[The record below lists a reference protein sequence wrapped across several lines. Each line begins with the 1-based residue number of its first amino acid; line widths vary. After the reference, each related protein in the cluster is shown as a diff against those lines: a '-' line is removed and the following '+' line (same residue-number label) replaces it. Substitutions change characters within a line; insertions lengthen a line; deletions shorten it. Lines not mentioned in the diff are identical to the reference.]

1 MKFDCK
7 KITQCGMSEIT
18 ASMIMIYCETT
29 WYRIN
34 KKRSRK
40 INRGK
45 RIFLKKLKR
54 KLKLKAER

>member
-18 ASMIMIYCETT
+18 VSMIMIYCETMR
-29 WYRIN
+29 YRIN

-40 INRGK
+40 INRGA
-45 RIFLKKLKR
+45 RIFLKKMKR
-54 KLKLKAER
+54 KLK